1 MFFSFKKQRESAES
15 RTPQTPLFGGV
26 AEVSPEWLEE
36 QPAALRVI
44 DVREPAEFNGPLG
57 HIEGAELVPL
67 AKLLR
72 AAEAWDHGETLVM
85 VCRSGARSAGAT
97 QVLGQLGFQ
106 TVYNLE
112 GGMIAWN
119 RGPRRERTP

>member
-1 MFFSFKKQRESAES
+1 MFFSFKKQREAAEA
-15 RTPQTPLFGGV
+15 RTPETPSPGEI
-26 AEVSPEWLEE
+26 AEVPPEWLEE

-44 DVREPAEFNGPLG
+44 DVREPNEFNGPLG

-67 AKLLR
+67 ATLLR
-72 AAEAWDHGETLVM
+72 AAEAWNQGETLVM
-85 VCRSGARSAGAT
+85 VCRSGARSARAT

-106 TVYNLE
+106 TVYNLA